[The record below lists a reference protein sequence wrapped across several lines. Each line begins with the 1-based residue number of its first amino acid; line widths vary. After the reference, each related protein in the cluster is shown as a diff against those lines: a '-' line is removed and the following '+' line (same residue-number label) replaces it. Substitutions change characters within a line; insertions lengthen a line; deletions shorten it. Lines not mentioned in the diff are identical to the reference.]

1 MSNIVFTVNIENP
14 DNPRRCK
21 PYQVSIDSWKVWAK
35 KNDCEVFILDQW
47 VYDKGVMNPNW
58 HKLLVF
64 DLLENSGI
72 EYDQVLIVDSDTYI
86 HPDAPNIFEE
96 TDNKF
101 CAVHNDGSYDWV
113 MRSMETY
120 SKHVFEGYMFDWSEY
135 FNSGV
140 MVVNKE
146 HKTLFKDILE
156 FYLTNQE
163 LVSGI
168 QKNYGVGTDQPMI
181 NFFVQKNNV
190 DLKLLPYKWNMQDLH
205 RKEILRDDML
215 FTELGWVYH
224 FNAIPKNS
232 NSYKTWYWLEKTKLY
247 FSDSPY
253 VMTNKISVDMWM
265 QFLSSLDEELETW
278 KPDRQALSEEE
289 YAAQMSQQED
299 GFSPPIF
306 LVSKKDNQVIAAFLA
321 SYKAIGISLSLFDEI
336 NNGSCEYDNTVSFIH
351 NYVVRKDYQKMGI
364 AKKFLKM
371 SMDFLTQVNSF
382 FDKEG
387 RPMTHHVDF
396 KTMTSKDVY
405 WPDRNIF
412 HFARTHDYNDGSR
425 NLCKSLGFEETKVGN
440 KFVYKL
446 EHKF

>member
-47 VYDKGVMNPNW
+47 VYDKKVMNPNW

-72 EYDQVLIVDSDTYI
+72 EYEQVLIVDSDTYI

-146 HKTLFKDILE
+146 HKALFKEVLD

-163 LVSGI
+163 LVQGI
-168 QKNYGVGTDQPMI
+168 QNNFGVGTDQPMI

-190 DLKLLPYKWNMQDLH
+190 DLKLLSYKWNMQDLH
-205 RKEILRDDML
+205 RKEILREDML
-215 FTELGWVYH
+215 FTKLGWVYH
-224 FNAIPKNS
+224 FNAIPVNN

-289 YAAQMSQQED
+289 YAEQMSQQED

-321 SYKAIGISLSLFDEI
+321 SYKAIGVSLELFEEDT
-336 NNGSCEYDNTVSFIH
+336 YDGTVSFIH

-396 KTMTSKDVY
+396 KTMTRKDAY

-425 NLCKSLGFEETKVGN
+425 NLCKSLGFEEIKVDN

>member
-1 MSNIVFTVNIENP
+1 MSNIVFTVNIKNP
-14 DNPRRCK
+14 DNPSRCK
-21 PYQVSIDSWKVWAK
+21 PYQVSVDSWKVWAK

-47 VYDKGVMNPNW
+47 VYDKEVMNPNW

-72 EYDQVLIVDSDTYI
+72 EYDQVLIVDSDTFI

-113 MRSMETY
+113 MRSMEVY
-120 SKHVFEGYMFDWSEY
+120 SKYVFEGYMFDWSEY

-140 MVVNKE
+140 MVVNKG
-146 HKTLFKDILE
+146 HKSLFKDILN
-156 FYLTNQE
+156 FYLSNQQ
-163 LVSGI
+163 LVQNI
-168 QKNYGVGTDQPMI
+168 QSNFGVGTDQPI
-181 NFFVQKNNV
+181 LNFFVHKNNV

-205 RKEILRDDML
+205 RKEILTEDML
-215 FTELGWVYH
+215 FTKLGWVYH
-224 FNAIPKNS
+224 FNAIPVNI

-247 FSDSPY
+247 FSDLPY
-253 VMTNKISVDMWM
+253 VISNKITPQMWK
-265 QFLSSLDEELETW
+265 QFLSTLDEELETW
-278 KPDRQALSEEE
+278 QPDKQALSEEE
-289 YAAQMSQQED
+289 YVEKMSQQCD
-299 GFSPPIF
+299 GLSPPIF
-306 LVSKKDNQVIAAFLA
+306 LLSKKDNQVIAAFL
-321 SYKAIGISLSLFDEI
+321 SNYKAIGVNLELFGG
-336 NNGSCEYDNTVSFIH
+336 NTYDNTISFIH

-371 SMDFLTQVNSF
+371 NMDFLTQVNFS

-387 RPMTHHVDF
+387 RPMAPLVDF
-396 KTMTSKDVY
+396 KNMTKTYIY

-412 HFARTHDYNDGSR
+412 HFARTHDYNHGSR
-425 NLCKSLGFEETKVGN
+425 NLCKSLGFEEIKVDN

-446 EHKF
+446 EYKF

>member
-21 PYQVSIDSWKVWAK
+21 PYQVSIDSWKVWAE

-47 VYDKGVMNPNW
+47 VYDKEVMNPNW

-64 DLLENSGI
+64 DLLDGSGI

-146 HKTLFKDILE
+146 HKSLFKDILE

-205 RKEILRDDML
+205 RKEILREDML
-215 FTELGWVYH
+215 FTKLGWVYH
-224 FNAIPKNS
+224 FNAIPVNS

-253 VMTNKISVDMWM
+253 VMTNKISADMWT
-265 QFLSSLDEELETW
+265 QFVSSLDEELETW
-278 KPDRQALSEEE
+278 QPDLQALSAEE
-289 YAAQMSQQED
+289 YAEQMSKQGD
-299 GFSPPIF
+299 GLSPPIF
-306 LVSKKDNQVIAAFLA
+306 LLSKKDNQIIAAFLVN
-321 SYKAIGISLSLFDEI
+321 YKAIGISLELFEEDT
-336 NNGSCEYDNTVSFIH
+336 YDGTVSFIH
-351 NYVVRKDYQKMGI
+351 NYVVRKDYQKKGI

-371 SMDFLTQVNSF
+371 NMDFLTQVNSF

-387 RPMTHHVDF
+387 RPMTHRVDF
-396 KTMTSKDVY
+396 KSMTRTDTY
-405 WPDRNIF
+405 WPNRNIF
-412 HFARTHDYNDGSR
+412 HFARTNDYNDGSR
-425 NLCKSLGFEETKVGN
+425 NLCKSLGFEEIKVDN

>member
-64 DLLENSGI
+64 DLLENSDI
-72 EYDQVLIVDSDTYI
+72 EYDQVLIVDSDTFI

-120 SKHVFEGYMFDWSEY
+120 SKYVFEGYMFDWSEY

-146 HKTLFKDILE
+146 HKNLFQDILR
-156 FYLTNQE
+156 FYLSNQE
-163 LVSGI
+163 LVKGI
-168 QKNYGVGTDQPMI
+168 QSNFGVGTDQPMI

-205 RKEILRDDML
+205 RKEILTEDML
-215 FTELGWVYH
+215 FTKLGWVYH
-224 FNAIPKNS
+224 FNAIPQNT

-247 FSDSPY
+247 LSDSPY
-253 VMTNKISVDMWM
+253 VISNTITPMMWKN
-265 QFLSSLDEELETW
+265 FVASLDEELETW
-278 KPDRQALSEEE
+278 QPDYQSFSKEE
-289 YAAQMSQQED
+289 YVNQVSSNQSD
-299 GFSPPIF
+299 GLSPPIF
-306 LVSKKDNQVIAAFLA
+306 LVTKKSNELIASFLA
-321 SYKAIGISLSLFDEI
+321 NYKAINISLDI
-336 NNGSCEYDNTVSFIH
+336 IDDNQYDSSVAFVH
-351 NYVVRKDYQKMGI
+351 NYVVKKEYQKMGI
-364 AKKFLKM
+364 AKKYLKM
-371 SMDFLTQVNSF
+371 NMDFLTQVNSF
-382 FDKEG
+382 FDKQG
-387 RPMTHHVDF
+387 RPMTHHVDWD
-396 KTMTSKDVY
+396 KLKNEPVH
-405 WPDRNIF
+405 WPSRNIF
-412 HFARTHDYNDGSR
+412 HFARTHDHNHGSR
-425 NLCKSLGFEETKVGN
+425 NLCKSLGFEEMKVGN

>member
-47 VYDKGVMNPNW
+47 VYDKEVMNPNW

-72 EYDQVLIVDSDTYI
+72 EYDQVLIVDSDTFI

-113 MRSMETY
+113 MRSIETY

-163 LVSGI
+163 LVKGI
-168 QKNYGVGTDQPMI
+168 QSNFGVGTDQPMI

-205 RKEILRDDML
+205 RKEILTEDML
-215 FTELGWVYH
+215 FTKLGWVYH
-224 FNAIPKNS
+224 FNAIPQNT

-247 FSDSPY
+247 LSDSPY
-253 VMTNKISVDMWM
+253 VISNTITPMMWKN
-265 QFLSSLDEELETW
+265 FVASLDEELETW
-278 KPDRQALSEEE
+278 QPDYQSFSKEE
-289 YAAQMSQQED
+289 YANQVSSNQSD
-299 GFSPPIF
+299 GLSPPIF
-306 LVSKKDNQVIAAFLA
+306 LVTKKSNELIASFLA
-321 SYKAIGISLSLFDEI
+321 NYKAINISLDI
-336 NNGSCEYDNTVSFIH
+336 IDDNQYDSSVAFVH
-351 NYVVRKDYQKMGI
+351 NYVVKKEYQKMGI
-364 AKKFLKM
+364 AKKYLKM
-371 SMDFLTQVNSF
+371 NMDFLTQVNSF
-382 FDKEG
+382 FDKQG
-387 RPMTHHVDF
+387 RPMTHHVDWD
-396 KTMTSKDVY
+396 KLKNEPVH
-405 WPDRNIF
+405 WPSRNIF
-412 HFARTHDYNDGSR
+412 HFARTHDHNHGSR
-425 NLCKSLGFEETKVGN
+425 NLCKSLGFEEIKAGN